1 MAKEVM
7 VDMGKYEISTDSS
20 ILVCLGL
27 GSCVGVAI
35 YDEKKK
41 IAGLAHIM
49 LAHYD
54 TTRDPSPDFNG
65 NKYANIAIPAMISD
79 LEKKGCN
86 KSDLKSKIAGGAQM
100 FGSLDDKRVLDIGTK
115 NAESITK
122 ILSDNNIKIVSKDLG
137 GSTGRTV
144 RFDISNC
151 KMTVRTKNN
160 INEI

>member
-27 GSCVGVAI
+27 GSCIGVAI

-54 TTRDPSPDFNG
+54 TTRGSSPEFNG
-65 NKYANIAIPAMISD
+65 NKYANIALPAMISD

-86 KSDLKSKIAGGAQM
+86 KCDMKSKIAGGAQM
-100 FGSLDDKRVLDIGTK
+100 FSSLDDKHVLDIGTK

-122 ILSDNNIKIVSKDLG
+122 VLSENGIRLVSKDIG
-137 GSTGRTV
+137 GNIGRTV
-144 RFDISNC
+144 RFDVSNC
-151 KMTVRTKNN
+151 KMIIRTKS
-160 INEI
+160 EIKEI